1 MADVL
6 TPQEA
11 ENILLSLWD
20 DEANDGTGEWFK
32 WIGLPPDV
40 SWGAFRV
47 HYGKGS
53 VADADAALNDLCSY
67 PPIAAR
73 VAEIKAEQG
82 RGAVH

>member
-20 DEANDGTGEWFK
+20 DEATEGRGEWFK
-32 WIGLPPDV
+32 WIGLPPRV
-40 SWGAFRV
+40 SWGEFRV
-47 HYGKGS
+47 HYDKGS
-53 VADADAALNDLCSY
+53 IAAADAALKDLCSY
-67 PPIAAR
+67 PPIEAR